1 MKKRLASLKVKYYIL
16 LTILVVTSF
25 VISTLIGVKVLL
37 DTSKEQVK
45 RFKENAYEAKKSELK
60 NAVEIALKT
69 LYAFYSQTTEEK
81 VKEKI
86 KKNLVYKMEILMSII
101 KNYYERNKGILP
113 EWELKKEIIKI
124 VQNARYGKYGYFWI
138 VDTNY
143 RVIMHPVDKELVGK
157 NVYNLRDIKGKPFV
171 REMVNVALR
180 RGEGFVEYY
189 WIKPGGKT
197 PQPKISYVMLFRP
210 FNWIIGTG
218 VYYMDYVKDI
228 TKEVQ
233 KEALYTLEKIRFG
246 RENIGY
252 FWIIDSKGK
261 LLMHPIQR
269 ELVGKIPFP
278 ALLSVKALKGR
289 ERAFITYKWPKPGS
303 SVPEPKL
310 SYIARFKPW
319 NWIVGTGVYIGDI
332 EKEIAIMKTQIKSKI
347 KKLVFLIIIST
358 ILIVGI
364 TLVILNYFTKKT
376 IFERL
381 EALVSK
387 LNLLAKGE
395 FSTIEIKPSEDEIG
409 EIEKSVAETV
419 ATLEKLTREIENSL
433 DSLRKGREVKVE
445 LEEFYGAYRDI
456 LSFIYEFSKET
467 NDALLRIRDFA
478 RLLEK
483 GELDKISILHADL
496 PPVFAN
502 IVKNLENTRESILES
517 FEFLKTLVSK
527 INQGEFELEFSEE
540 RFQGIY
546 KDIAQQLKE
555 VLKNLREVLGEIK
568 HIAQEIAKG
577 NLEVKIDAKRF
588 QGDYRVILEYLKEII
603 EKFKNQ
609 IAEIQRLLNKE
620 SELSQLR
627 RLVEQDRSVEE
638 IYYRIQYLLEEK
650 FGIKEYALYE
660 INSSRNYM
668 VRVLPQK
675 TKEEFCNPEIRM
687 NADSCR
693 AKRTGRL
700 VVSTSQPWGSVCEK
714 FLYPEKK
721 SYLCIPL
728 MFGEGVAYVL
738 QLIGEKEQIEKIYEN
753 LDELYTYLNTIMPV
767 LEVKKLLLSLKEKSL
782 RDGLTGLYNRYFL
795 EEYLVKAA
803 ALTERRE
810 SSLGVLMADI
820 DFFKKVNDT
829 YGHDAGDKVLQK
841 ISEIMLKSF
850 RKSDVIVRFGG
861 EEFLILL
868 HDTDEDRSIEVAEN
882 LRKTIENTPISIP
895 QGIIKKT
902 ISIGVAV
909 FPKDSRDIWEVVK
922 FADMAL
928 YYAKKTGRNRV
939 IRFTPELLEKIK

>member
-1 MKKRLASLKVKYYIL
+1 MKKKLTSLKIKYYIL
-16 LTILVVTSF
+16 LAVLIIASF
-25 VISTLIGVKVLL
+25 IISSLIGIKILL
-37 DTSKEQVK
+37 NTSQEQIK
-45 RFKENAYEAKKSELK
+45 RFKESAYESKKSELK

-81 VKEKI
+81 IKEEI
-86 KKNLVYKMEILMSII
+86 KKNLVHKTEILMSII
-101 KNYYERNKGILP
+101 KNFYKRNKNVLSKT
-113 EWELKKEIIKI
+113 ELKKEIIKI
-124 VQNARYGKYGYFWI
+124 VGNARYGKYGYFWI
-138 VDTNY
+138 VDSNY
-143 RVIMHPVDKELVGK
+143 RVVMHPVNKELVGK
-157 NVYNLRDIKGKPFV
+157 NVYNLKDKKGKPFV
-171 REMVNVALR
+171 REMVNVALKK
-180 RGEGFVEYY
+180 GEGFVEYY
-189 WIKPGGKT
+189 WMKPGGKT
-197 PQPKISYVMLFRP
+197 PQPKISYVMLFKP

-228 TKEVQ
+228 TEEVQ

-246 RENIGY
+246 KGNIGY
-252 FWIIDSKGK
+252 FWITDSKGR
-261 LLMHPIQR
+261 LLMHPIKP
-269 ELVGKIPFP
+269 ELVGKAPFP
-278 ALLSVKALKGR
+278 ALLSVKALKQKNK
-289 ERAFITYKWPKPGS
+289 AFITYKWPKPGS

-319 NWIVGTGVYIGDI
+319 NWIVGSGIYIGDI
-332 EKEIAIMKTQIKSKI
+332 KKEITIMKTQIKSKI

-364 TLVILNYFTKKT
+364 TLVILKYFTKKT

-381 EALVSK
+381 EALISK

-409 EIEKSVAETV
+409 EIEKSVAETA

-445 LEEFYGAYRDI
+445 LEKYYGAYRDI
-456 LSFIYEFSKET
+456 LTFIYEFSRET

-483 GELDKISILHADL
+483 GELDKISILHVNL

-502 IVKNLENTRESILES
+502 IIKILEKTRERILES
-517 FEFLKTLVSK
+517 FEFLKTLAGK
-527 INQGEFELEFSEE
+527 INQGEFELELSEE
-540 RFQGIY
+540 RFQGVY
-546 KDIAQQLKE
+546 KEIAMQLKE
-555 VLKNLREVLGEIK
+555 ILKKLREVLGEIK
-568 HIAQEIAKG
+568 HIAHEIAKG
-577 NLEVKIDAKRF
+577 NFEVNIDAGKF
-588 QGDYRVILEYLKEII
+588 QGDYQVIMHYLEEII

-609 IAEIQRLLNKE
+609 IAEIQRLLKKE
-620 SELSQLR
+620 NEICQLR
-627 RLVEQDRSVEE
+627 RLVEQDRSIEE

-650 FGIKEYALYE
+650 FGIKGYALYE
-660 INSSRNYM
+660 INPSRNYM
-668 VRVLPQK
+668 IQVLPRETKQK
-675 TKEEFCNPEIRM
+675 FCSPEIRM
-687 NADSCR
+687 NANYCR
-693 AKRTGRL
+693 VKRTGRL

-714 FLYPEKK
+714 FLHPENK

-738 QLIGEKEQIEKIYEN
+738 QLVGEKEQIEKIYEN
-753 LDELYTYLNTIMPV
+753 LDDLYTYLNTIMPV

-782 RDGLTGLYNRYFL
+782 KDGLTGLYNRYFL

-810 SSLGVLMADI
+810 SHLGVLMADI

-829 YGHDAGDKVLQK
+829 YGHDVGDKVLQK
-841 ISEIMLKSF
+841 FAEVMLKSF

-868 HDTDEDRSIEVAEN
+868 HDTDEEKSIEVAEN
-882 LRKTIENTPISIP
+882 LRKIIENTQIPIP

-922 FADMAL
+922 CADVAL
-928 YYAKKTGRNRV
+928 YYAKKTGRNKV
-939 IRFTPELLEKIK
+939 IKFTSDLLEKIK